1 LFEGAL
7 AQKGAPLPK
16 MIDMP
21 AAWVAPGAAGKL
33 VGEQG

>member
-1 LFEGAL
+1 MISGAL

-33 VGEQG
+33 VGEHG